1 MPNWPRVRAWIC
13 AHQAWLWVAA
23 LGLLI
28 DRATKVWALAA
39 LPEHPRSLAKYF
51 WLTYVEN
58 TGAAFGMFQ
67 NGNAL
72 LIVVMIAVI
81 TFIVWS
87 WRDIAHYGKIAQWG
101 GVLILTGAIGN
112 LYDRITL
119 GFVVDFLDFRVWPVF
134 NVADSCITVGAV
146 LVGISLLTHSRAKQE
161 KL

>member
-1 MPNWPRVRAWIC
+1 MTNWPRVRAWIS

-39 LPEHPRSLAKYF
+39 LPDYPRPLAKYF

-72 LIVVMIAVI
+72 LIVVMIVVI
-81 TFIVWS
+81 AFIVCS
-87 WRDIAHYGKIAQWG
+87 WQDIARYGKIAQWG
-101 GVLILTGAIGN
+101 GVLILTGAVGN
-112 LYDRITL
+112 LYDRVTL

-146 LVGISLLTHSRAKQE
+146 LIGVGLLLSHAKQE

>member
-1 MPNWPRVRAWIC
+1 MPNWQRVRAWVG
-13 AHQAWLWVAA
+13 AHQAWLVVAA

-28 DRATKVWALAA
+28 DRATKVWALAV
-39 LPEHPRSLAKYF
+39 LPENPRPLAKYF

-72 LIVVMIAVI
+72 LIAVMIAVI
-81 TFIVWS
+81 AFIVWS
-87 WRDIAHYGKIAQWG
+87 WKDISRYGAVAQWG
-101 GVLILTGAIGN
+101 GVLILTGAVGN

-146 LVGISLLTHSRAKQE
+146 LVGLGLLLHPRAQQE
-161 KL
+161 TL